1 MIHHRNDSIFLLI
14 LFLIVLSVTAGSV
27 LKVSSITIGFSIS
40 YLSPVNFW
48 LPYYIWELC
57 YFPDTHLELLKK
69 KSLWIDFYCKI
80 SFISINALY
89 LKIYLDI
96 IAIPALF

>member
-40 YLSPVNFW
+40 YFSPVNFW

-69 KSLWIDFYCKI
+69 SHCGLTFIVKYLLSL
-80 SFISINALY
+80 
-89 LKIYLDI
+89 
-96 IAIPALF
+96 

>member
-1 MIHHRNDSIFLLI
+1 MIHHKNDSIFLLI
-14 LFLIVLSVTAGSV
+14 LFLIVLSVTVGSM

-57 YFPDTHLELLKK
+57 YFSDTHLELLKN
-69 KSLWIDFYCKI
+69 SLWIDFYCKI

-89 LKIYLDI
+89 LKISLDI

>member
-1 MIHHRNDSIFLLI
+1 MIHHKNDSIFLLI
-14 LFLIVLSVTAGSV
+14 LFLIVLSVTVGSM
-27 LKVSSITIGFSIS
+27 LKVSSITMGFSIS

-57 YFPDTHLELLKK
+57 YFSDTHLELLKN
-69 KSLWIDFYCKI
+69 SLWIDFYCKI

-89 LKIYLDI
+89 LKISLDI

>member
-1 MIHHRNDSIFLLI
+1 MIHHKNDSIFLLI
-14 LFLIVLSVTAGSV
+14 LFLIVLSVTVGSM
-27 LKVSSITIGFSIS
+27 LKVSSIIIGFSIS

-57 YFPDTHLELLKK
+57 YFSDTHLELLKN
-69 KSLWIDFYCKI
+69 SLWIDFYCKI

-89 LKIYLDI
+89 LKISLDI